1 MNLIKLKKGFT
12 LIELLVVIAIIGILA
27 ALIIVS
33 LQGSQSKAG
42 DADRKTK
49 ARSLATALSQYHVE
63 NDKYPF
69 EISVTDTTSGTS
81 IEAGIGGNG
90 TKCAPILESTLV
102 STPANKKYLEA
113 HGTCLEKEA
122 TGIVHRYKSIND
134 GKYYVVA
141 WQLRNQS
148 EVFLNMDANGEVA
161 TKAAGNGVYKTTRQG
176 AINGVAADGLIT
188 IAGLPVSTK
197 FFLTYGPQ

>member
-63 NDKYPF
+63 NGNYPNDP
-69 EISVTDTTSGTS
+69 STAAASGIS
-81 IEAGIGGNG
+81 IEAGLNG
-90 TKCAPILESTLV
+90 TGTECATILKNALV
-102 STPANKKYLEA
+102 STPASKKYLEA
-113 HGTCLEKEA
+113 HGTCLEKEP
-122 TGIVHRYKSIND
+122 TGIVHRYKSINS
-134 GKYYVVA
+134 GAYYVVA
-141 WQLRNQS
+141 WQLKNQS
-148 EVFLNMDANGEVA
+148 EAHLNTSNGTDVI
-161 TKAAGNGVYKTTRQG
+161 TKAAGNGIYKTTASG
-176 AINGVAADGLIT
+176 AINGVNGSGLIT
-188 IAGLPVSTK
+188 IGGLPVSTK